1 MCSTL
6 PSAPPATPT
15 TSENTPRLHG
25 EVEVQV
31 ALVCTFR
38 VEIEIDDGEDYE
50 IRARRKALAH
60 PAIREW
66 QTTTAAAA
74 ALLKDGLTG
83 GARPLAT
90 RLTVIRQVAG
100 EQPELLVY
108 QIPREVGS
116 DAG

>member
-15 TSENTPRLHG
+15 TSESTRLRG

-38 VEIEIDDGEDYE
+38 VEVEIEPGEDYE

-60 PAIREW
+60 LAIHEW
-66 QTTTAAAA
+66 RTTTTAAAG
-74 ALLKDGLTG
+74 LLRDGLTG
-83 GARPLAT
+83 GVHPLAT

-100 EQPELLVY
+100 EKPELLVC
-108 QIPREVGS
+108 QIPRAPEGS